1 MVTKDVYNH
10 AKNGLDISNT
20 PSYIQYAD
28 LLKKIHENVSDLTS
42 FLQDLGLFSMLFF
55 LRIYFL
61 STSIP
66 VILFPE
72 TLLAAYY
79 PIPGI

>member
-55 LRIYFL
+55 SSNIFSQYFN
-61 STSIP
+61 SRDIIS
-66 VILFPE
+66 
-72 TLLAAYY
+72 
-79 PIPGI
+79 

>member
-28 LLKKIHENVSDLTS
+28 LLKKNHENVSDLTS

-55 LRIYFL
+55 SSNIFSQYFN
-61 STSIP
+61 SRDIIS
-66 VILFPE
+66 
-72 TLLAAYY
+72 
-79 PIPGI
+79 